1 MLRLIHNI
9 SLGGTKNLQN
19 VVNHIKKGEF
29 KNIYL
34 LCGEEEYTKNASRN
48 LLVENILK
56 EPVEGNM
63 NYHYFSGS
71 SINIP
76 DLLEQADCLP
86 FFSERQL
93 IVVNSSGFF
102 KTNNTLAESIENM
115 PESTFIIFIE
125 SAIDKR
131 NALYKFVKKNGMI
144 FEFNHKND
152 RELVM
157 WIARYLNKYDY
168 KITGR
173 AANLIISRVGQ
184 DMTSISNELE
194 KLIAYTADTKTI
206 DTDEV
211 KAICSVSLSN
221 KIFSMMDYIVSGKG
235 TEALSLYRDLVLA
248 KEAPPKI
255 LALLSRHYNILA
267 QIKDM
272 PRESDMNIAKALSI
286 PSFAV
291 KKYKSQAGM
300 YNRSEILSCI
310 TACIEAETSFKTGLI
325 NPQIAIEVLIIQ
337 LSQMV

>member
-1 MLRLIHNI
+1 M
-9 SLGGTKNLQN
+9 QN
-19 VVNHIKKGEF
+19 VANHIKKGEF

-48 LLVENILK
+48 LLARNILK
-56 EPVEGNM
+56 EPIEGNM

-71 SINIP
+71 SINIS
-76 DLLEQADCLP
+76 DLIEQADCLP

-102 KTNNTLAESIENM
+102 KSNTTLAEGLENL
-115 PESTFIIFIE
+115 PESTFIIFVE

-131 NALYKFVKKNGMI
+131 NSLYKFVKKNGVI
-144 FEFNHKND
+144 FEFNYKND

-173 AANLIISRVGQ
+173 AANLIISKVGQ

-194 KLIAYTADTKTI
+194 KLIAYAADTKTI
-206 DTDEV
+206 DTEEV
-211 KAICSVSLSN
+211 EAICSVSLSN
-221 KIFSMMDYIVSGKG
+221 KIFAMMDYIVSGKK
-235 TEALSLYRDLVLA
+235 TEALTLYRDLVLA
-248 KEAPPKI
+248 KEAPAKI

-272 PRESDMNIAKALSI
+272 PRENDMNIAKILSI

-310 TACIEAETSFKTGLI
+310 TACIETEEAFKTGQI